1 MNRSICS
8 LLSACILVLPGCSC
22 FVTST
27 QPVSV
32 TATDAQADLF
42 VDGQNIGRG
51 TATTRLKRNES
62 HSFMAKTADGRAGT
76 AQIGHSFSSTG
87 MLDVVGG
94 IFLLVPLIGLFAPG
108 AWDLDSTS
116 VTIAVPPKPS

>member
-1 MNRSICS
+1 MKKSICG
-8 LLSACILVLPGCSC
+8 LVAVGIVVLPGCSC
-22 FVTST
+22 FVTTT

-42 VDGQNIGRG
+42 ADGQSIGRG

-62 HSFMAKTADGRAGT
+62 HTFMAKTADGRAGT
-76 AQIGHSFSSTG
+76 AQVGHSFSSTG

-116 VTIAVPPKPS
+116 IVIAVPPKSS